1 MQLLGGT
8 IKPEEF
14 YVVAAEVLLVMHVLF
29 VVFVVLGLILIFM
42 GKILFW
48 QWVKNPWFRIAHL
61 LGVGVVVVQSW
72 FGVICPL
79 TIWEMNLR
87 LKAGETVYE
96 GSFITHWLREILYY
110 QAPSWVFVV
119 SYTIFGGLALASWF
133 LVRPR
138 AFSVEGDNGAS

>member
-1 MQLLGGT
+1 
-8 IKPEEF
+8 
-14 YVVAAEVLLVMHVLF
+14 MHVLF
-29 VVFVVLGLILIFM
+29 VVFVVLGLVLIFM
-42 GKILFW
+42 GKFLFW

-87 LKAGETVYE
+87 LKAGETAYE

-110 QAPSWVFVV
+110 QAPPWVFVV
-119 SYTIFGGLALASWF
+119 AYTVFGGLVLSSWF
-133 LVRPR
+133 LVRPH
-138 AFSVEGDNGAS
+138 AFSVGDESDAS